1 MLWLFIIA
9 MIPILVMYNN
19 VPFKTVRFNDFVW
32 LIQWKIW
39 SELNQEVC
47 KFNSLIV
54 NARIKKIID
63 ESKESKFSLS
73 SDVSKSVNRTIF
85 DELRIIAMTLILI
98 YSDTNVMSVY
108 FLFIYLECYLI
119 YFLFV

>member
-1 MLWLFIIA
+1 